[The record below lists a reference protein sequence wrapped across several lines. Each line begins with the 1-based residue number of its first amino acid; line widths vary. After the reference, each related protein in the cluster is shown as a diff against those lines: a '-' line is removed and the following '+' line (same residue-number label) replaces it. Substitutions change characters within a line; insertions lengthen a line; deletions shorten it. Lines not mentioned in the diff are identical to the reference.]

1 MSRVGSA
8 VTYFDYSCL
17 STANTINN
25 VHHHSPNP
33 LHAISNS
40 PFMLQRTIPACSN
53 SASVDNDISGGGV
66 RQSKS
71 ATHVG
76 YLLGTKMN
84 ILQFSKVLTKKH
96 YNNNSN
102 REIRKRKT
110 KRKTRIYLLLHI

>member
-84 ILQFSKVLTKKH
+84 ILQFSKVLTTKK
-96 YNNNSN
+96 
-102 REIRKRKT
+102 
-110 KRKTRIYLLLHI
+110 LQQ

>member
-40 PFMLQRTIPACSN
+40 PFLLQRTIPACSN
-53 SASVDNDISGGGV
+53 SASVDNDISGGGGGV

-84 ILQFSKVLTKKH
+84 ILQFSKVLNKK
-96 YNNNSN
+96 N
-102 REIRKRKT
+102 
-110 KRKTRIYLLLHI
+110 LQQQ

>member
-17 STANTINN
+17 STANTVNN
-25 VHHHSPNP
+25 VHHHSPSP
-33 LHAISNS
+33 LHAISSS
-40 PFMLQRTIPACSN
+40 PFLLQRIPACSN
-53 SASVDNDISGGGV
+53 SASVDSDIGGGGV

-84 ILQFSKVLTKKH
+84 ILQFSKVLTTKK
-96 YNNNSN
+96 
-102 REIRKRKT
+102 
-110 KRKTRIYLLLHI
+110 LQQ